1 MNTRKS
7 LPVTVAAFL
16 LAVAPGV
23 ARSQGLPAGLSAAA
37 RGAVAGRVMGA
48 SNPLGAA
55 AVYAYQVVDRSLQ
68 KVATDLQG
76 NFRFDQLPAGVYN
89 IIAHRIGFVPAVVRL
104 TRSTA
109 EAYQFLEIQLARQT
123 AGAGGAGG
131 QAADFWSI
139 RSKIPAD
146 VLRDIE
152 NEAVSLAAAQ
162 PETPRAISGN
172 AIAAGDFADFKT
184 ELEAVSGVDSSLEG
198 AQSQMKGGKVDVE
211 GRLGKLQVGLTGK
224 LLQLASD
231 TASTQTYTDGE
242 VRALSLAVGNGPAN
256 QISVT
261 SLTNRLTNRP
271 AGGDLVLGR
280 DEAGLPVDFENYR
293 VSWSQEHGKRGKS
306 EFAAQYTSESNYHRV
321 GLFDPPDIPEAS
333 RAWLFEGSYTAAL
346 GDNGTIQAG
355 VRYRERQ
362 SELPGFGRS
371 AELDQANRANV
382 DVFGQGGVKISPA
395 VLVEY
400 GMFSTL
406 RDGSVALTP
415 KGGVVVQLGPVWQA
429 ETSFSRR
436 VFQNAEDLRTD
447 FLPVLMR
454 SADFCEQGGESCY
467 SLTFSRRQGDDE
479 KISLGAAQRTI
490 TETSRLYFSE
500 DLLDRQESLYLV
512 RGDRLPEVQFQ
523 LQHRLAPRIV
533 SKLSSSIASGGG
545 GIFYAT
551 DRKHYENRLSYA
563 VTSLDTQFQAT
574 ETGVFLAF
582 HKLSQ
587 DLEPVKRSAKSG
599 GSEAEF
605 EKLRLVVSQN
615 LNVLVDLGTD
625 WIVRLD
631 LEVSRGAEVARQAGG
646 ASTARGDDELRKR
659 FVGGFAVRF

>member
-1 MNTRKS
+1 MTARKS
-7 LPVTVAAFL
+7 LRGIAAAIL
-16 LAVAPGV
+16 VMALAPGV
-23 ARSQGLPAGLSAAA
+23 AGVA
-37 RGAVAGRVMGA
+37 RAQAHGAVAGRVMGP
-48 SNPLGAA
+48 SDPLGAA
-55 AVYAYQVVDRSLQ
+55 AVYAYQVVDRSLH

-89 IIAHRIGFVPAVVRL
+89 IIAHRIGFVPGVVRL

-109 EAYQFLEIQLARQT
+109 EAYQFLEIQLARQ
-123 AGAGGAGG
+123 ASAGGAAG
-131 QAADFWSI
+131 QAADFWSL
-139 RSKIPAD
+139 RSRIPAD

-152 NEAVSLAAAQ
+152 GDRLAATAR
-162 PETPRAISGN
+162 PAP
-172 AIAAGDFADFKT
+172 IADGGRTAVAANFANFKT
-184 ELEAVSGVDSSLEG
+184 ELEALSGVDSNSE
-198 AQSQMKGGKVDVE
+198 SQLKGGQVDVE
-211 GRLGKLQVGLTGK
+211 GRLGKLKVDLSGR

-231 TASTQTYTDGE
+231 ADSSQSFTDGE
-242 VRALSLAVGNGPAN
+242 VRALSLAVGNGTSN
-256 QISVT
+256 RISVT
-261 SLTNRLTNRP
+261 SLTNRLSGRP
-271 AGGDLVLGR
+271 GNGDFPPGR
-280 DEAGLPVDFENYR
+280 DDSLAVSPVDFENYR
-293 VSWSQEHGKRGKS
+293 VSWSQDHGKSGRS
-306 EFAAQYTSESNYHRV
+306 DFAAQYTSESNFHRV

-346 GDNGTIQAG
+346 GDNGSIQAG
-355 VRYRERQ
+355 LRYRERQ

-371 AELDQANRANV
+371 AELDEANRSNV
-382 DVFGQGGVKISPA
+382 DLFGQGGLRVSPA

-415 KGGVVVQLGPVWQA
+415 KGGVVVQLGSLWQA

-436 VFQNAEDLRTD
+436 VFQNAQDPRTD

-467 SLTFSRRQGDDE
+467 SLTFTRKKGDDE
-479 KISLGAAQRTI
+479 KISLGAAARTI

-500 DLLDRQESLYLV
+500 DLLDREESLYLV
-512 RGDRLPEVQFQ
+512 RGDRLPEVQFE
-523 LQHRLAPRIV
+523 LQHRLSPRIV
-533 SKLSSSIASGGG
+533 SKLSSSVASGGG

-563 VTSLDTQFQAT
+563 VTSLDTRFEAT

-582 HKLSQ
+582 HKLAQ
-587 DLEPVKRSAKSG
+587 ELDPVRRTAKSG
-599 GSEAEF
+599 SSEAEF

-615 LNVLVDLGTD
+615 LNVLIDLGTD

-631 LEVSRGAEVARQAGG
+631 LEVSRGAEVARQSG
-646 ASTARGDDELRKR
+646 AATTSRGDDELRKR

>member
-1 MNTRKS
+1 
-7 LPVTVAAFL
+7 
-16 LAVAPGV
+16 
-23 ARSQGLPAGLSAAA
+23 
-37 RGAVAGRVMGA
+37 
-48 SNPLGAA
+48 
-55 AVYAYQVVDRSLQ
+55 
-68 KVATDLQG
+68 
-76 NFRFDQLPAGVYN
+76 
-89 IIAHRIGFVPAVVRL
+89 
-104 TRSTA
+104 
-109 EAYQFLEIQLARQT
+109 
-123 AGAGGAGG
+123 
-131 QAADFWSI
+131 
-139 RSKIPAD
+139 
-146 VLRDIE
+146 
-152 NEAVSLAAAQ
+152 
-162 PETPRAISGN
+162 
-172 AIAAGDFADFKT
+172 
-184 ELEAVSGVDSSLEG
+184 
-198 AQSQMKGGKVDVE
+198 
-211 GRLGKLQVGLTGK
+211 
-224 LLQLASD
+224 
-231 TASTQTYTDGE
+231 
-242 VRALSLAVGNGPAN
+242 
-256 QISVT
+256 
-261 SLTNRLTNRP
+261 
-271 AGGDLVLGR
+271 
-280 DEAGLPVDFENYR
+280 
-293 VSWSQEHGKRGKS
+293 
-306 EFAAQYTSESNYHRV
+306 
-321 GLFDPPDIPEAS
+321 
-333 RAWLFEGSYTAAL
+333 
-346 GDNGTIQAG
+346 
-355 VRYRERQ
+355 
-362 SELPGFGRS
+362 
-371 AELDQANRANV
+371 
-382 DVFGQGGVKISPA
+382 
-395 VLVEY
+395 
-400 GMFSTL
+400 
-406 RDGSVALTP
+406 
-415 KGGVVVQLGPVWQA
+415 
-429 ETSFSRR
+429 
-436 VFQNAEDLRTD
+436 
-447 FLPVLMR
+447 MR

-631 LEVSRGAEVARQAGG
+631 LEVSRGAEVARQAG

>member
-1 MNTRKS
+1 MNASRS
-7 LPVTVAAFL
+7 FSAIVAAIL
-16 LAVAPGV
+16 LAAAPG
-23 ARSQGLPAGLSAAA
+23 AA
-37 RGAVAGRVMGA
+37 RAQAQPAAQGAGAVAGRVMGA

-109 EAYQFLEIQLARQT
+109 EAYQFLEIQLARQ
-123 AGAGGAGG
+123 AAAGGADGSKG
-131 QAADFWSI
+131 PAADFWSI

-152 NEAVSLAAAQ
+152 TVRLAAASRLE
-162 PETPRAISGN
+162 PLASVAPTILT
-172 AIAAGDFADFKT
+172 AGDFADFADLNT
-184 ELEAVSGVDSSLEG
+184 ELEALSGVDSSLEG
-198 AQSQMKGGKVDVE
+198 GESQMKGGQVDVE
-211 GRLGKLQVGLTGK
+211 GRLGKLQVGLSGR
-224 LLQLASD
+224 LLQLAGD
-231 TASTQTYTDGE
+231 TADAHTSYTDGE
-242 VRALSLAVGNGPAN
+242 VRALSLAVGNGTAN

-271 AGGDLVLGR
+271 GDAAPGR
-280 DEAGLPVDFENYR
+280 DELISPVDFENYR
-293 VSWSQEHGKRGKS
+293 VSWSQGHGKNGRS
-306 EFAAQYTSESNYHRV
+306 DFAAQYTSENNYHRV

-346 GDNGTIQAG
+346 GERGTIQAG

-362 SELPGFGRS
+362 SELPGFGRD
-371 AELDQANRANV
+371 AELDQASRANV
-382 DVFGQGGVKISPA
+382 DVFGQGGVRISPA

-415 KGGVVVQLGPVWQA
+415 KGGVVVQLGSTWQA
-429 ETSFSRR
+429 ESSFSRR
-436 VFQNAEDLRTD
+436 VFQNAIDQRTD
-447 FLPVLMR
+447 FLPVLLR

-467 SLTFSRRQGDDE
+467 SLTFSRKKGDDE

-512 RGDRLPEVQFQ
+512 RGDRVPEVQFE
-523 LQHRLAPRIV
+523 LQHRIAPRVV

-574 ETGVFLAF
+574 ETGVFVAF

-587 DLEPVKRSAKSG
+587 DLEPVKKSARSGS
-599 GSEAEF
+599 SEAEF

-615 LNVLVDLGTD
+615 LNVLAALGTD

-631 LEVSRGAEVARQAGG
+631 LEVSRGAEVAHQGG
-646 ASTARGDDELRKR
+646 ESSARGDDDLRKR

>member
-1 MNTRKS
+1 MNARKS
-7 LPVTVAAFL
+7 LPVTVAAIL

-23 ARSQGLPAGLSAAA
+23 ARSQARPTGLAAA
-37 RGAVAGRVMGA
+37 TKGAVAGRVMGA

-123 AGAGGAGG
+123 AGASGAGG

-152 NEAVSLAAAQ
+152 AVSLAAAAR
-162 PETPRAISGN
+162 PDTATGPTS
-172 AIAAGDFADFKT
+172 IAAGDFADFKT

-211 GRLGKLQVGLTGK
+211 GRLGKLQVGLSGK
-224 LLQLASD
+224 LLQLAGD
-231 TASTQTYTDGE
+231 TADTQTYTDGE
-242 VRALSLAVGNGPAN
+242 VRALSLAVGNGSAN

-271 AGGDLVLGR
+271 AGDISLRR
-280 DEAGLPVDFENYR
+280 DDAGSPVDFENYR
-293 VSWSQEHGKRGKS
+293 VSWSQEHGKSGRS

-346 GDNGTIQAG
+346 GDSGTIQAG

-362 SELPGFGRS
+362 SELVGFGRGNDF
-371 AELDQANRANV
+371 DQANRANV
-382 DVFGQGGVKISPA
+382 DVFGQGGVRISPA

-415 KGGVVVQLGPVWQA
+415 KGGVVVQLGPTWQA

-467 SLTFSRRQGDDE
+467 SLTFSRKKGDDD

-500 DLLDRQESLYLV
+500 DLLDREESLYLV
-512 RGDRLPEVQFQ
+512 RGDRVPEVQFE

-533 SKLSSSIASGGG
+533 SKLSSSFASGGG
-545 GIFYAT
+545 GIFFAT

-563 VTSLDTQFQAT
+563 VTSLDTQFKAT

-587 DLEPVKRSAKSG
+587 DLEPVKRSARSG

-631 LEVSRGAEVARQAGG
+631 FEVSRGSEVARPAG
-646 ASTARGDDELRKR
+646 ADLTARGDDELRKR
-659 FVGGFAVRF
+659 FVGGFSVRF

>member
-1 MNTRKS
+1 MNAQKS
-7 LPVTVAAFL
+7 FPAMVAAL
-16 LAVAPGV
+16 LLTAASGV
-23 ARSQGLPAGLSAAA
+23 AQGQALAA
-37 RGAVAGRVMGA
+37 RDVHGAVAGRVMGA

-55 AVYAYQVVDRSLQ
+55 AVYAYQVVDRTLE

-109 EAYQFLEIQLARQT
+109 EAYQFVEIQLARQT
-123 AGAGGAGG
+123 AGPGGPSGG
-131 QAADFWSI
+131 PPADFWSL

-146 VLRDIE
+146 VLRDITTE
-152 NEAVSLAAAQ
+152 SARQAATLGLVAPFSATRLASFQ
-162 PETPRAISGN
+162 TEFRALSGTN
-172 AIAAGDFADFKT
+172 
-184 ELEAVSGVDSSLEG
+184 SSPAG
-198 AQSQMKGGKVDVE
+198 AQSQMTGGQVDLE
-211 GRLGKLQVGLTGK
+211 GRLGKLEVGLTGK
-224 LLQLASD
+224 LIQLASD
-231 TASTQTYTDGE
+231 DSASSQSFTDGE
-242 VRALSLAVGNGPAN
+242 VRSLSLAVGNGSAN
-256 QISVT
+256 RLSVT
-261 SLTNRLTNRP
+261 SLTNRL
-271 AGGDLVLGR
+271 GGVAVVPGR
-280 DEAGLPVDFENYR
+280 DDSISPVDFENYR
-293 VSWSQEHGKRGKS
+293 VSWSQEHGKRGRS
-306 EFAAQYTSESNYHRV
+306 DFAAQYTNESNYHRV

-346 GDNGTIQAG
+346 GDRGTIQAG

-382 DVFGQGGVKISPA
+382 DVFGQGGVRISPA

-415 KGGVVVQLGPVWQA
+415 KGGVVVQLGSAWQA

-436 VFQNAEDLRTD
+436 VFQNTQDLRTD
-447 FLPVLMR
+447 FLPALLR

-467 SLTFSRRQGDDE
+467 ALTFSRREGDDNR
-479 KISLGAAQRTI
+479 ISFGAAQRTI
-490 TETSRLYFSE
+490 IETSRLYFSE
-500 DLLDRQESLYLV
+500 DLLDRNESLYLV
-512 RGDRLPEVQFQ
+512 RGDRLPEIQFEVQ
-523 LQHRLAPRIV
+523 RRIAQSVV
-533 SKLSSSIASGGG
+533 SKLSSSVATGGG

-551 DRKHYENRLSYA
+551 DRKHYENHLSYS
-563 VTSLDTQFQAT
+563 VTSLDTQFKAT
-574 ETGVFLAF
+574 ETGVFVAF

-587 DLEPVKRSAKSG
+587 ELDPVRRNAKSG
-599 GSEAEF
+599 GSEAEL

-615 LNVLVDLGTD
+615 LNFLIDLGTD

-631 LEVSRGAEVARQAGG
+631 LEVSRGSEVARPAGG
-646 ASTARGDDELRKR
+646 QVARGEDELRRR
-659 FVGGFAVRF
+659 FVGGFSVRF

>member
-1 MNTRKS
+1 MKANQS
-7 LPVTVAAFL
+7 LPAIVAAFL
-16 LAVAPGV
+16 LAAAPGV
-23 ARSQGLPAGLSAAA
+23 ARSQTPPAGLSPQAANA

-55 AVYAYQVVDRSLQ
+55 AVYAYQVVDRKLQ
-68 KVATDLQG
+68 KVATDVQG

-123 AGAGGAGG
+123 AGAAGAGG

-146 VLRDIE
+146 VLRDIQGM
-152 NEAVSLAAAQ
+152 SLASAAQ
-162 PETPRAISGN
+162 PDRTTG
-172 AIAAGDFADFKT
+172 IAAGDFADFKT
-184 ELEAVSGVDSSLEG
+184 EVGALSGVDSSLEG
-198 AQSQMKGGKVDVE
+198 AQSQMKGGQVDVE

-231 TASTQTYTDGE
+231 TANTQTYTDGE
-242 VRALSLAVGNGPAN
+242 VRALSLAVGTGSTN

-261 SLTNRLTNRP
+261 SLTNRLNNRP
-271 AGGDLVLGR
+271 GSGDLSPGR
-280 DEAGLPVDFENYR
+280 DDSGSPVDFENYR
-293 VSWSQEHGKRGKS
+293 VSWSQEHGKNGRS
-306 EFAAQYTSESNYHRV
+306 DFAAQYTNESNYHRV

-346 GDNGTIQAG
+346 GDSGTIQAG

-362 SELPGFGRS
+362 SELVGFGRS

-382 DVFGQGGVKISPA
+382 DVFGQGGVRISPA

-415 KGGVVVQLGPVWQA
+415 KGGVVVQLGSAWQA

-436 VFQNAEDLRTD
+436 VFQNNQDLRTD

-467 SLTFSRRQGDDE
+467 SLTFSRKKGDDE

-512 RGDRLPEVQFQ
+512 RGDRVPEVQFE
-523 LQHRLAPRIV
+523 LQHRLSPRIV
-533 SKLSSSIASGGG
+533 SKLSSSVASGGG

-551 DRKHYENRLSYA
+551 DRKHYENRLTYA

-587 DLEPVKRSAKSG
+587 DLEPVKRSARSG

-631 LEVSRGAEVARQAGG
+631 LEVSRGSEVANQAG
-646 ASTARGDDELRKR
+646 ASSARGDDELRKR

>member
-1 MNTRKS
+1 MSALKNLS
-7 LPVTVAAFL
+7 AIVAAL
-16 LAVAPGV
+16 VLAAAPG
-23 ARSQGLPAGLSAAA
+23 AA
-37 RGAVAGRVMGA
+37 RAETPAAQGAVAGRVMGA
-48 SNPLGAA
+48 SNPLSAA

-68 KVATDLQG
+68 KVATDGQG

-109 EAYQFLEIQLARQT
+109 EAYQFLEIQLARQ
-123 AGAGGAGG
+123 AAAAGGSAGSGG
-131 QAADFWSI
+131 QAADFWSL

-152 NEAVSLAAAQ
+152 TVRLAAASRLEPPASERPTLLASQ
-162 PETPRAISGN
+162 
-172 AIAAGDFADFKT
+172 DLADWKT
-184 ELEAVSGVDSSLEG
+184 EVEAVSGVDSSFEG
-198 AQSQMKGGKVDVE
+198 ASSQMTGGQLDLE
-211 GRLGKLQVGLTGK
+211 GRLGKLQVGLSGR
-224 LLQLASD
+224 LLQVAGD
-231 TASTQTYTDGE
+231 AADAQTYTDGE
-242 VRALSLAVGNGPAN
+242 VRALSLEVGSGSAS

-261 SLTNRLTNRP
+261 SLTNRLINRSGE
-271 AGGDLVLGR
+271 AGPGR
-280 DEAGLPVDFENYR
+280 DESISPVDFENYR
-293 VSWSQEHGKRGKS
+293 VSWSQEHGKNGRS
-306 EFAAQYTSESNYHRV
+306 DFSAQYTSESNYHRV

-333 RAWLFEGSYTAAL
+333 RAWLFEGSYTASL
-346 GDNGTIQAG
+346 GDSGTLQAG

-362 SELPGFGRS
+362 SALPGFGRD
-371 AELDQANRANV
+371 AELDQASRANV
-382 DVFGQGGVKISPA
+382 DVFGQGGVRISPA

-415 KGGVVVQLGPVWQA
+415 KGGVVLRLGESWQA
-429 ETSFSRR
+429 ESSFSRR
-436 VFQNAEDLRTD
+436 VFQNAEDQRTD

-467 SLTFSRRQGDDE
+467 SLTFTRKKGDDE

-512 RGDRLPEVQFQ
+512 RGDRVPEVQFE
-523 LQHRLAPRIV
+523 LQHRVSPRIV
-533 SKLSSSIASGGG
+533 SKLSSSVASGGG

-574 ETGVFLAF
+574 ETGVFVAF

-587 DLEPVKRSAKSG
+587 DLSPVKKSARSG
-599 GSEAEF
+599 GSEAEL
-605 EKLRLVVSQN
+605 EKLQLVVSQN
-615 LNVLVDLGTD
+615 LNFLADLGTD

-631 LEVSRGAEVARQAGG
+631 LEVSRGSEVAHQGG
-646 ASTARGDDELRKR
+646 ESSARGDDELRRR

>member
-1 MNTRKS
+1 MNMRKS
-7 LPVTVAAFL
+7 LPVTVAAIL
-16 LAVAPGV
+16 LAAAPGV
-23 ARSQGLPAGLSAAA
+23 ARSQTPATGLSGA

-109 EAYQFLEIQLARQT
+109 EAYQFLEIQLARQA
-123 AGAGGAGG
+123 AGAAGAGG

-152 NEAVSLAAAQ
+152 AVSLASLPSTAR
-162 PETPRAISGN
+162 PDTSTGPTS
-172 AIAAGDFADFKT
+172 IAAGDFADLKT
-184 ELEAVSGVDSSLEG
+184 ELEALSGVNSSPEG

-211 GRLGKLQVGLTGK
+211 GRLGKLQVGLSGK

-231 TASTQTYTDGE
+231 TASTQNYTDGE
-242 VRALSLAVGNGPAN
+242 VRALSLAVGNGSAN

-261 SLTNRLTNRP
+261 SLTNRLSNRP
-271 AGGDLVLGR
+271 AGDISVGR

-293 VSWSQEHGKRGKS
+293 VSWSQEHGKSGRS

-333 RAWLFEGSYTAAL
+333 RAWLFEGSYSAAL
-346 GDNGTIQAG
+346 GDSGTIQAG

-362 SELPGFGRS
+362 SELVGFGRGND
-371 AELDQANRANV
+371 LDQANRANV
-382 DVFGQGGVKISPA
+382 DVFGQGGVRISPA

-415 KGGVVVQLGPVWQA
+415 KGGVVVQLGPTWQA

-436 VFQNAEDLRTD
+436 VFQNNQDLRTD

-467 SLTFSRRQGDDE
+467 SLTFARKKGDDE
-479 KISLGAAQRTI
+479 KISLGAAQKTI

-500 DLLDRQESLYLV
+500 DLLDREESLYLV
-512 RGDRLPEVQFQ
+512 RGDRLPEVQFE

-533 SKLSSSIASGGG
+533 SKLSSSFASGGG
-545 GIFYAT
+545 GIFFAT

-563 VTSLDTQFQAT
+563 VTSLDTQFKAT

-587 DLEPVKRSAKSG
+587 DLEPVKRSARSG

-631 LEVSRGAEVARQAGG
+631 LEVSRGSEVARPAG
-646 ASTARGDDELRKR
+646 ADLTARGDDELRKR
-659 FVGGFAVRF
+659 FVGGFSVRF

>member
-1 MNTRKS
+1 MSASKN
-7 LPVTVAAFL
+7 LQAIVAAL
-16 LAVAPGV
+16 LVAAAPGV
-23 ARSQGLPAGLSAAA
+23 ARAQTPPAAH
-37 RGAVAGRVMGA
+37 GAVAGRVMGA

-68 KVATDLQG
+68 KVATDVQG

-109 EAYQFLEIQLARQT
+109 EAYQFLEIQLARQAAA
-123 AGAGGAGG
+123 AGSGG
-131 QAADFWSI
+131 QAADFWSL

-152 NEAVSLAAAQ
+152 TVRLASARLE
-162 PETPRAISGN
+162 PLESISPGLLV
-172 AIAAGDFADFKT
+172 AGDFADLKT
-184 ELEAVSGVDSSLEG
+184 AVEAVSGVDSSFEG
-198 AQSQMKGGKVDVE
+198 ASSQMTGGQVDLE
-211 GRLGKLQVGLTGK
+211 GRLGKLQVGLTGR
-224 LLQLASD
+224 LLQVAGDAAD
-231 TASTQTYTDGE
+231 TQAYTDGE
-242 VRALSLAVGNGPAN
+242 VRALSLAVGSGSAN

-261 SLTNRLTNRP
+261 SLTNRLINRP
-271 AGGDLVLGR
+271 GDAAPGR
-280 DEAGLPVDFENYR
+280 DETLSPVDFENYR
-293 VSWSQEHGKRGKS
+293 VSWSQEHGKNGRS
-306 EFAAQYTSESNYHRV
+306 DFAAQYTSESNYHRV

-346 GDNGTIQAG
+346 GESGTLQAG

-362 SELPGFGRS
+362 SALPGFGRD
-371 AELDQANRANV
+371 AELDQASRANV
-382 DVFGQGGVKISPA
+382 DVFGQGGVRVSPA

-415 KGGVVVQLGPVWQA
+415 KGGVVVRLGSTWQA
-429 ETSFSRR
+429 ESSFSRR
-436 VFQNAEDLRTD
+436 VFQNAVDQRTD

-467 SLTFSRRQGDDE
+467 SLTFSRKKGDDE

-512 RGDRLPEVQFQ
+512 RGDRVPEVQFE
-523 LQHRLAPRIV
+523 LQHRVAPRIL

-574 ETGVFLAF
+574 ETGVFVAF

-587 DLEPVKRSAKSG
+587 DLEPVKRSARSG
-599 GSEAEF
+599 GSEAEL
-605 EKLRLVVSQN
+605 EKLQLVVSQN
-615 LNVLVDLGTD
+615 LNFLADLGTD

-631 LEVSRGAEVARQAGG
+631 LEVSRGSEVAHQGG
-646 ASTARGDDELRKR
+646 ESSARGDDELRRR